1 MGKADFTNAKKD
13 FTKAKETKLTEEVVR
28 LLISCDEKEAAKLLA
43 DRKAQYEMKKTFGN
57 FTIVRKKSTMLYG
70 AIDSDANERIPC
82 KYRNVGIA
90 ENGRAFERKEGLFD
104 IYNAD
109 GVLVNEGSTY
119 Y

>member
-1 MGKADFTNAKKD
+1 
-13 FTKAKETKLTEEVVR
+13 
-28 LLISCDEKEAAKLLA
+28 
-43 DRKAQYEMKKTFGN
+43 
-57 FTIVRKKSTMLYG
+57 MLYG

-90 ENGRAFERKEGLFD
+90 ENGRAFERKDGLFD

-109 GVLVNEGSTY
+109 GVLINEGSTY

>member
-1 MGKADFTNAKKD
+1 MERYLIIKTRD
-13 FTKAKETKLTEEVVR
+13 E
-28 LLISCDEKEAAKLLA
+28 LLRIKI
-43 DRKAQYEMKKTFGN
+43 GN

-90 ENGRAFERKEGLFD
+90 ENGRAFERKDGLFD

>member
-1 MGKADFTNAKKD
+1 M
-13 FTKAKETKLTEEVVR
+13 
-28 LLISCDEKEAAKLLA
+28 ISCDEKEAAKLLA
-43 DRKAQYEMKKTFGN
+43 GRKAQYEMKKTFGN

-90 ENGRAFERKEGLFD
+90 ENGRAFERKDGLFD

>member
-1 MGKADFTNAKKD
+1 MGRSIRMRTS
-13 FTKAKETKLTEEVVR
+13 V
-28 LLISCDEKEAAKLLA
+28 
-43 DRKAQYEMKKTFGN
+43 YH
-57 FTIVRKKSTMLYG
+57 
-70 AIDSDANERIPC
+70 PC

-90 ENGRAFERKEGLFD
+90 ENGRAFERKDGLFD